1 MNVKMNVK
9 CLMVAAVLFLS
20 AVGEAVKAQSS
31 ILKSGTIDG
40 IKAAMAAIQE
50 RLSHF
55 NDGSLLQQIEKGESV
70 TIDVPNEIITGSQ
83 FVSEM
88 PIEFLPEISEVKAGF
103 VLAAFKDFGNPKRI
117 YVYSLRQTSA
127 PSELTLADVTIYT
140 LNDGPAGQ
148 AAIEDATRQRRSP
161 LNAQWRNRARSG
173 KMSLTSLSNVYNLMD
188 GGVLAHPANEPGS
201 VDLLTPMLRS
211 YAKFNEWNAL
221 ANEQRP
227 PDFHKPLP
235 GETGVFLWGKNDDGQ
250 QEARLAP
257 IPPQGYQEERLTYY
271 SSWDQ
276 SGVDDLMRALYHY
289 PSAIA
294 QLIKHK
300 KEGKQEKEAQQRAID
315 GTFQ

>member
-1 MNVKMNVK
+1 M
-9 CLMVAAVLFLS
+9 
-20 AVGEAVKAQSS
+20 GEAVKAQSS
-31 ILKSGTIDG
+31 ILKSGSIDG
-40 IKAAMAAIQE
+40 IKAAKAAIQE
-50 RLSHF
+50 RLNHF
-55 NDGSLLQQIEKGESV
+55 NDGSLLLQIEKGESV

-117 YVYSLRQTSA
+117 YVYTLRQESP
-127 PSELTLADVTIYT
+127 PSELTLTDVTIYT

-161 LNAQWRNRARSG
+161 LNAQWRNRARRG
-173 KMSLTSLSNVYNLMD
+173 QMSLTSLSNAYNLMD
-188 GGVLAHPANEPGS
+188 GGALAHPENEPGT

-221 ANEQRP
+221 AKEQRP
-227 PDFHKPLP
+227 PDFHKPFP
-235 GETGVFLWGKNDDGQ
+235 GQTGIFFWGTNDRGQ
-250 QEARLAP
+250 QEAGLAP
-257 IPPQGYQEERLTYY
+257 IPPKGYQDGRLNYAA
-271 SSWDQ
+271 WDK

-315 GTFQ
+315 STFQ